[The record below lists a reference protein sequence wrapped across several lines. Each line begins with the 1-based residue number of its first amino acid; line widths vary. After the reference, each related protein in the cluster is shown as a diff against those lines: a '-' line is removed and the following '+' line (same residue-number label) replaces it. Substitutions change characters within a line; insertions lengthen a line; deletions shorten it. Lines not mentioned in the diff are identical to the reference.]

1 MKTLLVLFLFL
12 LSLLSCQDT
21 NRSGKDV
28 SEDMEEPVD
37 TTPKATAIFWVDKD
51 KDYQAKKKDGPLSL
65 RTVKARVEIDS
76 LGKVNLLAY
85 TKPQSQRIKSYL
97 QYRLEE
103 FRVKK
108 VMLDSGFVKP
118 GVQYVQLRYL
128 PRKTGCPSPLK
139 LFMLLFFPSSLPSP
153 AVACRRHRTTCGK
166 PERL

>member
-65 RTVKARVEIDS
+65 RTVKAREKLICWHIPS
-76 LGKVNLLAY
+76 RKVNA
-85 TKPQSQRIKSYL
+85 S
-97 QYRLEE
+97 
-103 FRVKK
+103 K
-108 VMLDSGFVKP
+108 VTCSIG
-118 GVQYVQLRYL
+118 
-128 PRKTGCPSPLK
+128 LK
-139 LFMLLFFPSSLPSP
+139 NS
-153 AVACRRHRTTCGK
+153 V
-166 PERL
+166 

>member
-108 VMLDSGFVKP
+108 VMLDSGLVKP
-118 GVQYVQLRYL
+118 GVQ
-128 PRKTGCPSPLK
+128 
-139 LFMLLFFPSSLPSP
+139 
-153 AVACRRHRTTCGK
+153 
-166 PERL
+166 

>member
-76 LGKVNLLAY
+76 LEKLICWHIPSRKVNA
-85 TKPQSQRIKSYL
+85 S
-97 QYRLEE
+97 
-103 FRVKK
+103 K
-108 VMLDSGFVKP
+108 VTCSIG
-118 GVQYVQLRYL
+118 
-128 PRKTGCPSPLK
+128 LK
-139 LFMLLFFPSSLPSP
+139 YS
-153 AVACRRHRTTCGK
+153 V
-166 PERL
+166 

>member
-65 RTVKARVEIDS
+65 RTVKARVETDS

-97 QYRLEE
+97 QYRLEV

-128 PRKTGCPSPLK
+128 PGK
-139 LFMLLFFPSSLPSP
+139 LD
-153 AVACRRHRTTCGK
+153 AHRR
-166 PERL
+166 

>member
-37 TTPKATAIFWVDKD
+37 TTPKATAIFGVDKD

-97 QYRLEE
+97 QYRLEV

-118 GVQYVQLRYL
+118 GVQCAATLS

-139 LFMLLFFPSSLPSP
+139 LFMLLFSLLLYH
-153 AVACRRHRTTCGK
+153 HRQ
-166 PERL
+166 